1 MKLGLFVLIFIVL
14 STSLSARKVTVSLS
28 SMEQRAE
35 IIVVAESLESVAV
48 YEEADVDFHLVEVL
62 KGELR
67 EGNIVV
73 TVPSLSFEKGINYI
87 LFLNHKEGSLY
98 WIKGNSLRLKATVP
112 NIANIKKEL

>member
-1 MKLGLFVLIFIVL
+1 MKLGLFVLILFAL
-14 STSLSARKVTVSLS
+14 STSLFARKVTVSLS
-28 SMEQRAE
+28 SMQQRAE
-35 IIVVAESLESVAV
+35 IIVIAESLESVTV
-48 YEEADVDFHLVEVL
+48 YEEADVNFHLVEVL

-67 EGNIVV
+67 EGDIVV
-73 TVPSLSFEKGINYI
+73 TVPSLSFEKGVNYI